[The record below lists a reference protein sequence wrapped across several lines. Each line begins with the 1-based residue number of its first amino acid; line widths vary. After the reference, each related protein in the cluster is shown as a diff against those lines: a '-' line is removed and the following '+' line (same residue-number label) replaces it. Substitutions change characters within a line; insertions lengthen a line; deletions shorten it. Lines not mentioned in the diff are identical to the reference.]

1 MHIQKIGIFYF
12 SGTGNTK
19 IVANL
24 YANEFQNKGFDTN
37 LFPIENILRKKLTLS
52 MSDYD
57 ILGFGHPVHAF
68 SGPKIFFD
76 FLDRLPN
83 VDDKITFTFKT
94 AGDPLCRGGSTSLVR
109 KSLSKKGYKVFHENM
124 IVMPAN
130 VVLKYDDSLIKQLY
144 DVAAKKVKK
153 GTEEIL
159 LGKTNLQKNNLWLK
173 IGTYLFNKAERSG
186 ASYFGKYLIVS
197 DLCNLCGKCIK
208 ECPTRNISKHNDN
221 VVFGNKCTFCMRCVY
236 NCPERAISN
245 KYMNFFVIKKGY
257 NILNVI
263 NDPKIKGNYISHK
276 TKGYF
281 KHFYKYM
288 SNY

>member
-12 SGTGNTK
+12 SGTGNTE

-37 LFPIENILRKKLTLS
+37 LIPIETILRKNIAPS
-52 MSDYD
+52 VSNYD
-57 ILGFGHPVHAF
+57 ILGFGYPVHAF
-68 SGPKIFFD
+68 SAPKIFFD
-76 FLDRLPN
+76 FHDRLPN

-109 KSLSKKGYKVFHENM
+109 KCLSRKGYKVFHENL

-130 VVLKYDDSLIKQLY
+130 VVIKYHDSLIKQLY
-144 DVAAKKVKK
+144 EVAVKRVK
-153 GTEEIL
+153 RATEEIL
-159 LGKTNLQKNNLWLK
+159 LGKTNLQKNNLSLK
-173 IGTYLFNKAERSG
+173 IGTYLFSKAESNG
-186 ASYFGKYLIVS
+186 ASWFGKYLIAS

-208 ECPTRNISKHNDN
+208 ECPTRNISKHNKN
-221 VVFGNKCTFCMRCVY
+221 IIFGNKCTFCMRCVY

-263 NDPKIKGNYISHK
+263 NDPKIKGNYITHK
-276 TKGYF
+276 TKGFF
-281 KHFYKYM
+281 KHFYKYIFD
-288 SNY
+288 Y

>member
-1 MHIQKIGIFYF
+1 MHIQKVGIFYF

-19 IVANL
+19 IVADL
-24 YANEFQNKGFDTN
+24 YVNEFRNKGIDII
-37 LFPIENILRKKLTLS
+37 LFPIENILRKQFAPS

-57 ILGFGHPVHAF
+57 ILGFGHPIHAF
-68 SGPKIFFD
+68 SAPKIFFD

-83 VDDKITFTFKT
+83 VNDKKTFTFKT
-94 AGDPLCRGGSTSLVR
+94 AGDPLCYGGSTSLVR
-109 KSLSKKGYKVFHENM
+109 KCLSKKGYKVFHENL

-130 VVLKYDDSLIKQLY
+130 IVMKYDDSLIKQLY
-144 DVAAKKVKK
+144 EVAVKKVKR

-159 LGKTNLQKNNLWLK
+159 LGKTNLQKNNLLLK
-173 IGTYLFNKAERSG
+173 IGTYLFNKAESSG
-186 ASYFGKYLIVS
+186 ASYFGKYLIAADS
-197 DLCNLCGKCIK
+197 CNLCSKCIK
-208 ECPTRNISKHNDN
+208 ECPTRNISKYNEK
-221 VVFGNKCTFCMRCVY
+221 VIFGNKCTFCMRCVY

-245 KYMNFFVIKKGY
+245 KYMNFFVIKNGY

-288 SNY
+288 SEY

>member
-24 YANEFQNKGFDTN
+24 YATEFQNKRFDTN
-37 LFPIENILRKKLTLS
+37 LLPIEKILRKNIAPF

-68 SGPKIFFD
+68 SAPKIFFD
-76 FLDRLPN
+76 FLAKLPN
-83 VDDKITFTFKT
+83 VDNKKTFTFKT
-94 AGDPLCRGGSTSLVR
+94 AGDPLCHGGSTSLVR
-109 KSLSKKGYKVFHENM
+109 NCLSKKGYKVFHESL

-130 VVLKYDDSLIKQLY
+130 VVVKYDDSLIKQLY
-144 DVAAKKVKK
+144 EVAVKKVKR

-159 LGKTNLQKNNLWLK
+159 LGKINLQKNNLWLK
-173 IGTYLFNKAERSG
+173 IGTYLFNKAESSG
-186 ASYFGKYLIVS
+186 ASYFGKYLIAS

-208 ECPTRNISKHNDN
+208 DCPTRNISKHNEN
-221 VVFGNKCTFCMRCVY
+221 VIFGNKCTFCMRCVY
-236 NCPERAISN
+236 NCPEGAISN
-245 KYMNFFVIKKGY
+245 KYMNFLVIKKGY

-288 SNY
+288 SEY

>member
-24 YANEFQNKGFDTN
+24 FANEFQNKGFDTN
-37 LFPIENILRKKLTLS
+37 LFPIENILRKKLVSS

-68 SGPKIFFD
+68 SAPKIFFD
-76 FLDRLPN
+76 FLCRLPN
-83 VDDKITFTFKT
+83 VADKRTFTFKT
-94 AGDPLCRGGSTSLVR
+94 AGDPLCHGGSTNLVR
-109 KSLSKKGYKVFHENM
+109 KHLNKKGYKVFHENL

-130 VVLKYDDSLIKQLY
+130 VVVKYDDSLIKQLY
-144 DVAAKKVKK
+144 DVAVKKVKR

-159 LGKTNLQKNNLWLK
+159 LGKINLQKNNLWLK
-173 IGTYLFNKAERSG
+173 IGTYMFNKAESSG

-197 DLCNLCGKCIK
+197 DLCNSCGKCIK
-208 ECPTRNISKHNDN
+208 ECPTKNISKHNEN
-221 VVFGNKCTFCMRCVY
+221 VIFGNNCTFCMRCVY

-276 TKGYF
+276 TKGFF